1 MGNNFLTVECN
12 CLFLLDAGTDAVWAG
27 SSGLPLLPVG
37 GAVEARHD
45 AMLPG
50 PVVDV
55 VQVFIEDISKFYI
68 SEKCK

>member
-1 MGNNFLTVECN
+1 MEAWAVDLVAIDVHGFP
-12 CLFLLDAGTDAVWAG
+12 LF
-27 SSGLPLLPVG
+27 PVG

-68 SEKCK
+68 SEKWILPRVGNF